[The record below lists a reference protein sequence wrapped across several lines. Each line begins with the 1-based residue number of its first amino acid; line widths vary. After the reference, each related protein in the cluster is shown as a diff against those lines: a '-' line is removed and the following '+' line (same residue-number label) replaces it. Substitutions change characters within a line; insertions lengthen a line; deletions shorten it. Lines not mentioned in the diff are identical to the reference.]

1 MKEMIGGFTS
11 DLLEK
16 CPTQMSYIGLVI
28 ARWAYVEQAMAF
40 FYDYLLAQKE
50 EKKEFGWSVD
60 GLGVASFGAVRSIR
74 TKIDLLC
81 LAVEWRLGNDVLDE
95 FVKVQVKKIEVASRA
110 RNAIAHGLV
119 STHESRSDVLVF
131 YLNGQDIVYAT
142 TDFVAVLD
150 RIAEAHESV
159 VWFHNV
165 KARSLL
171 QSSWVG

>member
-11 DLLEK
+11 DILEK
-16 CPTQMSYIGLVI
+16 CPVQMAHMGLVI

-50 EKKEFGWSVD
+50 EPREFGWPVD
-60 GLGVASFGAVRSIR
+60 GLGVASFSAVRSVR
-74 TKIDLLC
+74 TKIELLS
-81 LAVEWRLGNDVLDE
+81 LAVEWRLGDEALDE
-95 FVKVQVKKIEVASRA
+95 FIRVSVKKVEIASRA
-110 RNAIAHGLV
+110 RNVIAHGIV

-131 YLNGQDIVYAT
+131 YLNGQDVAYT
-142 TDFVAVLD
+142 TNDFVSVLD
-150 RIAEAHESV
+150 KIAEAYESV

-171 QSSWVG
+171 QSS